1 MNLTSFLKRCLVL
14 LACTGFFSL
23 ALPKVHAAETKA
35 ETAVSATPSHEAT
48 TPGHEAEEE
57 TAVEPTLA
65 SQFGYSY
72 LTAYMFCL
80 SLCVGA
86 LFYLLIHYLFDAAWS
101 VPMLRIAENMACL
114 FYPWMLILLLPI
126 LVLQKS
132 IYPWLS
138 IDPNLDHA
146 LHVKRILFNP
156 YSFNI
161 ILAVIF
167 LFWGWMAHSFR
178 RFSLNQDKDGKAIW
192 TQKARFLA
200 AWGIYAFAVTLTLAC
215 FLLMKSLMHQFFST
229 MYGVYYFAGSFWVT
243 LATIYAVARWLQTRE
258 LKGIIGK
265 RHVHDSG
272 VLFFAFTVFYAYIHF
287 SQYFLIWNAA
297 IPEETFWYVKREQGS
312 WWDVGLL
319 ILFGH
324 FFVPF
329 LLLLRIDA
337 KQSLLVMGPIVIWA
351 WLMHYVDM
359 TFNVM
364 PVLYPKG
371 LHVTLFDPIC
381 WFGMSA
387 FLATLWWKN
396 FCSHPAFPQRHP
408 RLKEALTHHEVPEP
422 GAAPAAH

>member
-1 MNLTSFLKRCLVL
+1 MNLTSFIKRCWVL
-14 LACTGFFSL
+14 LACAGILITSARSVL
-23 ALPKVHAAETKA
+23 AAEAKA
-35 ETAVSATPSHEAT
+35 ETNTATFQSAEVAAA
-48 TPGHEAEEE
+48 GHGESEE
-57 TAVEPTLA
+57 AVEPTLVA
-65 SQFGYSY
+65 QIGYSY

-86 LFYLLIHYLFDAAWS
+86 LFYLIIHHLFDAAWS

-114 FYPWMLILLLPI
+114 FFPWMLVLLLPI
-126 LVLQKS
+126 LALQKS
-132 IYPWLS
+132 IYPWMSL
-138 IDPNLDHA
+138 DPNLDHA
-146 LHVKRILFNP
+146 LGVKRILFNS
-156 YSFNI
+156 YSFNLLLI
-161 ILAVIF
+161 VIL
-167 LFWGWMAHSFR
+167 LFWGWMSHTFR
-178 RFSLNQDKDGKAIW
+178 RFSLAQDKDGKAIW

-243 LATIYAVARWLQTRE
+243 LATIYAIARWLQTRE
-258 LKGIIGK
+258 LKGIVAK
-265 RHVHDSG
+265 RHIHDSG

-297 IPEETFWYVKREQGS
+297 IPEETFWYVKREEGS

-337 KQSLLVMGPIVIWA
+337 KQSMTVMGPIVIWA

-371 LHVTLFDPIC
+371 LHVTIFDPIC
-381 WFGMSA
+381 WGGMA
-387 FLATLWWKN
+387 FLLGFAWWKS
-396 FCSHPAFPQRHP
+396 FRSFPPYPLRHP
-408 RLKEALTHHEVPEP
+408 RLKEALTYHPVPETSA
-422 GAAPAAH
+422 GPASH